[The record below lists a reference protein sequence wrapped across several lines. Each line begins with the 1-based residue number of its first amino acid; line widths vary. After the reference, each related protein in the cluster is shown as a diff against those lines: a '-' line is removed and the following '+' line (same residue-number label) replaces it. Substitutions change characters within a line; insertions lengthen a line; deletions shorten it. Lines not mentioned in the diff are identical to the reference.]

1 MAKLADIIAAAHE
14 RNFTDE
20 QYNKEYSAAC
30 WQILDFVAKNI
41 TGFQADK

>member
-20 QYNKEYSAAC
+20 QFSNLKAEKNAKRVFDILKNGWAYNGR
-30 WQILDFVAKNI
+30 V
-41 TGFQADK
+41 